1 MRGPVVQP
9 LVPPVLDIREHVA
22 QRRPVA
28 GQFVGDHHPRH
39 IREALEQLP
48 EEAHGRALVAPGLH
62 QDVEHVAALVY
73 RPPELVLRA
82 IDADEHRVQVP
93 LIARA
98 RASSAHFVR
107 LGLAELLAPLPAR
120 LVRDDHPA
128 LGEQFLHVAVAQ
140 REAEGAPDRVAD
152 DRGWEAMALVAGDCC
167 VFFHAPSIAHPASRA
182 ANRLP

>member
-62 QDVEHVAALVY
+62 QDVAHVAALVD
-73 RPPELVLRA
+73 RPPKLVLRA
-82 IDADEHRVQVP
+82 IDADEHLVQVP

-98 RASSAHFVR
+98 RASAAQCVR
-107 LGLAELLAPLPAR
+107 IGWPNFWHHCR
-120 LVRDDHPA
+120 LVSYVRITP
-128 LGEQFLHVAVAQ
+128 
-140 REAEGAPDRVAD
+140 R
-152 DRGWEAMALVAGDCC
+152 
-167 VFFHAPSIAHPASRA
+167 SASSSSTSR
-182 ANRLP
+182 